1 MVNMPSVNHP
11 RTPSSVVTIMEEEK
25 EAEEGG
31 EEEELL
37 AAEGRTHLNL
47 HMITQPVL
55 VIQ

>member
-1 MVNMPSVNHP
+1 MV
-11 RTPSSVVTIMEEEK
+11 TTMEEKK

-31 EEEELL
+31 EEEKLL
-37 AAEGRTHLNL
+37 AAEGRTHLNF